1 VRTRFVGLL
10 VVVIVVMIAAACTA
24 DGDKRRSDAGADA
37 GDVVVVDAVADAGV
51 VVPPAAVDVSDAGVV
66 ADIPVVEDTV
76 DAGHMADAATTG
88 PKTPVIEG
96 GTGVN
101 ASKDPRTFT
110 VWNRV
115 LVKAK
120 SKDLAPGPMQELVEE
135 ATGQKVEKVRRT
147 AGTFWLIQFAAVTP
161 VRQKADQQKLI
172 EKLQATGA
180 FAIVE
185 GDQMMTLKTPK

>member
-1 VRTRFVGLL
+1 MSQACGCVIAVLLGL
-10 VVVIVVMIAAACTA
+10 AACNS
-24 DGDKRRSDAGADA
+24 DGDKRKSDAGADA
-37 GDVVVVDAVADAGV
+37 GEVVVAAVADAGV
-51 VVPPAAVDVSDAGVV
+51 VVVPVVDGGTV
-66 ADIPVVEDTV
+66 AEVPVVEDTV
-76 DAGHMADAATTG
+76 DAGHMGDAVVKGTKV
-88 PKTPVIEG
+88 PPVIEG

-101 ASKDPRTFT
+101 ANKDARTFT

-120 SKDLAPGPMQELVEE
+120 SKDLAPGRMQDLVEE

>member
-1 VRTRFVGLL
+1 MRTGYVGLL

-24 DGDKRRSDAGADA
+24 DGDKRKSDAGADA
-37 GDVVVVDAVADAGV
+37 GAVVVAAVADAGV
-51 VVPPAAVDVSDAGVV
+51 VVVPAASDAGVV

-76 DAGHMADAATTG
+76 DAGHMADAAATG
-88 PKTPVIEG
+88 PKTPPVIEG

-101 ASKDPRTFT
+101 ANKDPRTFT

-120 SKDLAPGPMQELVEE
+120 SKDLAPGRMQDLVEE

-147 AGTFWLIQFAAVTP
+147 AGTFWLIQFAPVTP

-172 EKLQATGA
+172 EKLQATGV